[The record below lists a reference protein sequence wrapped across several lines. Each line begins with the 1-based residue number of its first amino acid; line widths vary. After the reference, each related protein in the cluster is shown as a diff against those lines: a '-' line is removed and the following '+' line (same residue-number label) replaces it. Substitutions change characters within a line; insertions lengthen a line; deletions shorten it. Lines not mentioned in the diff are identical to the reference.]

1 MEYEDFGLSEDILN
15 IITSN
20 PNNRVSEIQARVIP
34 EVLKGKDVYALSPTG
49 SGKTR
54 TAAAMVDMLFKQGW
68 VKRVLFLA
76 DRNALVTQAKKNF
89 SEYFHLKFFLL
100 KLKPF

>member
-49 SGKTR
+49 SGKT
-54 TAAAMVDMLFKQGW
+54 M
-68 VKRVLFLA
+68 
-76 DRNALVTQAKKNF
+76 
-89 SEYFHLKFFLL
+89 SFLL
-100 KLKPF
+100 PLLQRVYDR